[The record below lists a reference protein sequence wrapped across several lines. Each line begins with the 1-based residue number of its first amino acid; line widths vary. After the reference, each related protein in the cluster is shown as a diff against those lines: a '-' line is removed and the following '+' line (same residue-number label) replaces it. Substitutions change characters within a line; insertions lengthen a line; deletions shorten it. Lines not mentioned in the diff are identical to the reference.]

1 VNGFFFSVMMVMTS
15 SKRKWISI
23 IFVLFKCLNFVMGEI
38 TEEEKK
44 EVAQKFKDLIVAND
58 LKEE

>member
-1 VNGFFFSVMMVMTS
+1 MNGFFFSVMMVMAS
-15 SKRKWISI
+15 SKRKLILI
-23 IFVLFKCLNFVMGEI
+23 IFALFKCLNSVMGEI

>member
-1 VNGFFFSVMMVMTS
+1 MMVMAS
-15 SKRKWISI
+15 SKRKWILI
-23 IFVLFKCLNFVMGEI
+23 IFALFKCLNSVMGEI

>member
-23 IFVLFKCLNFVMGEI
+23 IFLLFKCLNSVMGEI
-38 TEEEKK
+38 TEEERK

>member
-1 VNGFFFSVMMVMTS
+1 MMVMTS